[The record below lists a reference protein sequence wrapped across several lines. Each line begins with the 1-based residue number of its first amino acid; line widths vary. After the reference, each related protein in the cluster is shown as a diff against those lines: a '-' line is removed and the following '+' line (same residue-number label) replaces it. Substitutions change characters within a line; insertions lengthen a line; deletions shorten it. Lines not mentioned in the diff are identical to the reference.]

1 MITPRLGWKAASS
14 SLQTV
19 RSNNFFY
26 HAYSKALLKPTKL
39 TSVATSLVHWAVFIS
54 ETHIFRIFLHC
65 TFEKTLAAFT
75 SSYSIM
81 LTCCIVPANRT
92 NKDHTLRLQNEKW
105 MVRDGTTSA
114 FLTYRARLTDG
125 GGAFD
130 RKHSRSG
137 KDDLIRR
144 PATKFMHQ

>member
-1 MITPRLGWKAASS
+1 MIASRFSWKSASS

-19 RSNNFFY
+19 RPNNFFN
-26 HAYSKALLKPTKL
+26 HAHSKALLKPTKL
-39 TSVATSLVHWAVFIS
+39 TSVATSLVHWAVFIGKA
-54 ETHIFRIFLHC
+54 HIFRVFLHC
-65 TFEKTLAAFT
+65 SFEKTLAAFT

-92 NKDHTLRLQNEKW
+92 NKHHTLRLQNEKL

-114 FLTYRARLTDG
+114 FLTYRAWLTDG

-137 KDDLIRR
+137 KDDLISR